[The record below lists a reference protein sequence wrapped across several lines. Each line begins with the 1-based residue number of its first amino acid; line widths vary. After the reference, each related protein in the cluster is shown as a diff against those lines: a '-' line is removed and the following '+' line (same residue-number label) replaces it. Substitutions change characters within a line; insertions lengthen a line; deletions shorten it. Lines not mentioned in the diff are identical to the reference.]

1 MPVNLFLFAFLKR
14 WYNNTAMASYAKQ
27 LFFLGSLLLAANAF
41 LPSPDGGKFAGG
53 LEAIQNQQVAVTYQL
68 GDGKGSVSE
77 TDDGTISTR
86 YLEDSN
92 VRSGE
97 YEGQGDSPELNL
109 KFLKETSGGE
119 TTLSV
124 KRFLIGFPNIIGVG
138 ASQIPSDSTL
148 VSAKLKLT
156 LSAISGPEN
165 MRVNAYRVLQKWEET
180 ESGYL
185 RVPSWRQ
192 YQRSV
197 TEGENRWENHGVDV
211 PKSSASVPISAEVVI
226 PRAPGDLL
234 VIDVAPAVRAWMG
247 GEPNYGLMLR
257 FFEET
262 VGSSFR
268 LASFYSSESQIGD
281 LRPKLEVV
289 YTLKAVPPP
298 LPPEPCREV
307 SVPVCPQGF
316 MSGPTS
322 VYDGDGRCVISYDFR
337 CKEIAE
343 SPILTE
349 PLPAVVLPT
358 VPIPVPKPTVTPA
371 PRPASPPASEPPLE
385 QAPVSVPSE
394 TPEGSVQK
402 PQPVASTS
410 EVKTEEVRSGEALT
424 KIFRFFQK
432 NILETWDRV
441 IKFFR

>member
-1 MPVNLFLFAFLKR
+1 MPMGLFLFVFLKR
-14 WYNNTAMASYAKQ
+14 CYNNTVMASHAKQ
-27 LFFLGSLLLAANAF
+27 LLFLGSALLAANAF
-41 LPSPDGGKFAGG
+41 LPTPGDGKFASG
-53 LEAIQNQQVAVTYQL
+53 LDAVQGEQITVTYQL
-68 GDGKGSVSE
+68 GDGKGAVSE

-97 YEGQGDSPELNL
+97 YEGQGDSSELNL
-109 KFLKETSGGE
+109 KFLKETSGSE

-124 KRFLIGFPNIIGVG
+124 KRFLIRFPNIIGG
-138 ASQIPSDSTL
+138 GTSQVPSDATL

-165 MRVNAYRVLQKWEET
+165 MRVNAYRVLEKWEET

-185 RVPSWRQ
+185 RAPSWRQ

-197 TEGENRWENHGVDV
+197 TEGENRWENHGVDT
-211 PKSSASVPISAEVVI
+211 PKSSASVPVSAEVAI

-234 VIDVAPAVRAWMG
+234 VVDVAPAVRAWMG

-268 LASFYSSESQIGD
+268 LASFYSSESQIAD
-281 LRPKLEVV
+281 LRPKLEIV
-289 YTLKAVPPP
+289 YTPKAVPPP
-298 LPPEPCREV
+298 PSPEPCREV
-307 SVPVCPQGF
+307 SIPVCPQGF

-322 VYDGDGRCVISYDFR
+322 VYGGDGRCVISYDFR
-337 CKEIAE
+337 CKEIVE
-343 SPILTE
+343 SPILME

-371 PRPASPPASEPPLE
+371 PKPAAPPAPPLE
-385 QAPVSVPSE
+385 QAPVPASSE
-394 TPEGSVQK
+394 TPEGPEQK